1 MLERTELPA
10 RMSYSRVNIEEAN
23 KHLKQLHQRVI
34 ELENQVQ
41 AQSTLTEELRK
52 TNLELQQRLEETT
65 SEKDAHISELTEKLD
80 QSERRVQQLLEAAQE
95 RDDAVLKLEKKAR
108 LFYEVVEHK
117 SSLARILQVMEELS
131 VLQED
136 AESSDDVIHEDSL
149 RNGLEVEASLQREAE
164 EGDLEELSSA
174 SGSSPKLVEGEGGGG
189 GGEGAPPSPFNDTEV
204 NHV

>member
-1 MLERTELPA
+1 
-10 RMSYSRVNIEEAN
+10 
-23 KHLKQLHQRVI
+23 
-34 ELENQVQ
+34 
-41 AQSTLTEELRK
+41 
-52 TNLELQQRLEETT
+52 
-65 SEKDAHISELTEKLD
+65 
-80 QSERRVQQLLEAAQE
+80 
-95 RDDAVLKLEKKAR
+95 
-108 LFYEVVEHK
+108 
-117 SSLARILQVMEELS
+117 MEELS

-189 GGEGAPPSPFNDTEV
+189 GGGGEGAPPSPFNDTEV